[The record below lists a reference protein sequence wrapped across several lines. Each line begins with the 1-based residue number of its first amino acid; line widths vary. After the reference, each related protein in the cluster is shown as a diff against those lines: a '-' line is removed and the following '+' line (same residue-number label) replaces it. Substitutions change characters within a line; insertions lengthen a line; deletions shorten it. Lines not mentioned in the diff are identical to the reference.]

1 MGTRCSSLRGLL
13 MLLQESAVIW
23 HCTACTWF
31 AGKALGSLILTPQ
44 SSEVLGAAQTE
55 QAPGL
60 SPEL

>member
-1 MGTRCSSLRGLL
+1 